1 MALGEVLVQA
11 LANAFQPMTVLYA
24 FIGVALGV
32 TVGAIPGLTG
42 DMAISILLPFVY
54 KVDPTMSLG
63 LLIGI
68 YKGSM
73 FGGSISAISF
83 GVPGTPAAAATVED
97 GYPLAKKGYPKRAM
111 LQALYSSVTG
121 DFFSSILL
129 IFLTIPMGQLAI
141 QFGPTEFFALYV
153 FSLVV
158 IAILNRDSRAK
169 GILASV
175 LGLLIG
181 AIGTDP
187 VTGASRMTF
196 GIKLFR
202 GGFATVPVLVG
213 TFAISELIIQYA
225 NAHKDKVLYKLGQM
239 QERLEIDLNKNK
251 DDKYGWRHY
260 WDTFR
265 CTVVGS
271 VIGTFI
277 GILPG
282 AGSSIACYLSYGVGR
297 SVAKDADQFG
307 KGSLNGVAA
316 PEAGNSATCGASII
330 PLLAFGIPGSAT
342 AALIGAALTMQGI
355 NPGPTMF
362 SANQVIIYAFFIIVL
377 YASFFNLGVSRLL
390 IPLYAK
396 ISKMKPKYLIPI
408 IFALAILGCYTT
420 DNSVSNVWTLLL
432 FGALGV
438 VLRKFRIPLGPFVLG
453 YLIGPAAERSL
464 RQALSMNGNDPAVLF
479 QRPIAIAFYIA
490 TVAFIFIIY
499 YTFKKNKET
508 LDKGAHSDDE

>member
-1 MALGEVLVQA
+1 MQLGSVLSQA
-11 LANAFQPMTVLYA
+11 FASAFMPMTVLYA
-24 FIGVALGV
+24 LIGVALGV

-42 DMAISILLPFVY
+42 DMAIAILLPFVY

-97 GYPLAKKGYPKRAM
+97 GYPLAKKGYPLRAM

-129 IFLTIPMGQLAI
+129 VFLTIPMGKLAI
-141 QFGPTEFFALYV
+141 QFGPSEFFALYV

-158 IAILNRDSRAK
+158 IAILNRDSRIK
-169 GILASV
+169 GILAAV
-175 LGLLIG
+175 LGILIG
-181 AIGTDP
+181 AIGSDP
-187 VTGASRMTF
+187 ISGASRMTF
-196 GIKLFR
+196 GIKIFR
-202 GGFATVPVLVG
+202 GGFRSVPVLVG

-225 NAHKDKVLYKLGQM
+225 NAYSDKVLYKLGQRK
-239 QERLEIDLNKNK
+239 ERLVLELKKNK
-251 DDKYGWRHY
+251 DDKYTWKHY
-260 WDTFR
+260 WMTFK
-265 CTVVGS
+265 CTVIGS
-271 VIGTFI
+271 IIGTFI

-282 AGSSIACYLSYGVGR
+282 AGSSIACYLSYGIGR
-297 SVAKDADQFG
+297 SISKEGDQFG
-307 KGSLNGVAA
+307 KGALDGVAA
-316 PEAGNSATCGASII
+316 PEAGNSATCGASVI

-362 SANQVIIYAFFIIVL
+362 SRNQVVIYAFFIIVL
-377 YASFFNLGVSRLL
+377 YASFFNLGISRLL

-396 ISKMKPKYLIPI
+396 ISQLKSKYLIPI
-408 IFALAILGCYTT
+408 IFVLAILGCYTT
-420 DNSVSNVWTLLL
+420 DNSVANVFTLLL
-432 FGALGV
+432 FGVLGV
-438 VLRKFRIPLGPFVLG
+438 VLRKFRIPLGPFILG
-453 YLIGPAAERSL
+453 YLVGPAAERSL
-464 RQALSMNGNDPAVLF
+464 RQALNMGSGGVSMLF
-479 QRPIAIAFYIA
+479 QRPIAIFFYVA
-490 TVAFIFIIY
+490 TVVFVAIIY
-499 YTFKKNKET
+499 ITFRKNEEV